1 MGVAGLRDRNGKI
14 TGRIARDVVLQVDDN
29 VLDHRD
35 APIANAEPSQRA
47 LSSTPPLLA
56 LMPVNERGPSL
67 IEAEATNHQ
76 LFTHSSGTNPC
87 NRGCNGT
94 VLHDYLFRVPARA
107 LLGLRLS
114 RGVPCCP
121 DSPATASLNPG
132 RSTKSMPRYFFHFRA
147 EAS

>member
-1 MGVAGLRDRNGKI
+1 MGIADFRDRNGKI
-14 TGRIARDVVLQVDDN
+14 SSRIARDLMLQIDDN

-35 APIANAEPSQRA
+35 APIANAELSQRA

-76 LFTHSSGTNPC
+76 LFTHSSGTKPR

-94 VLHDYLFRVPARA
+94 VA
-107 LLGLRLS
+107 
-114 RGVPCCP
+114 
-121 DSPATASLNPG
+121 
-132 RSTKSMPRYFFHFRA
+132 
-147 EAS
+147 